1 MTRLKKKSGD
11 RYDLGRPKVAPT
23 GKMGIFVSATDESA
37 FCDQNELGPPR
48 TSVPT
53 SEIEIFVSATD
64 GCAFCDR
71 DNLGRPMVA
80 PTIKKDDR
88 RNNEIT
94 SNL

>member
-23 GKMGIFVSATDESA
+23 GKMG
-37 FCDQNELGPPR
+37 
-48 TSVPT
+48 
-53 SEIEIFVSATD
+53 IFVSATD